1 MDIYINELQW
11 HIQEAMD
18 GGIDLASQTIWL
30 NTGKSREAI
39 DHDIIAL
46 LTQAYAYS
54 YNHQGENEVAQ
65 VSWFISAHFDAINAQ
80 REKILE
86 NVT

>member
-1 MDIYINELQW
+1 MGIYINDLKWRIED
-11 HIQEAMD
+11 AMD
-18 GGIDLASQTIWL
+18 SGIDFASQTIWI
-30 NTGKSREAI
+30 NRTKSREAI

-80 REKILE
+80 RAKILE
-86 NVT
+86 VL